1 MVFFSYRGS
10 TYIPAWNRFL
20 GFSLLM
26 LAIGS
31 SLSSA
36 WSEIPS
42 ILPDKETLQ
51 EAISLRDS
59 ISLTEAL
66 QWADDSN
73 LQILAAKKNL
83 RLSQLD
89 IRIAKQIPNPQYTGV
104 YTWGRLY
111 TLLSYPQQFGINQL
125 VETGGKRRKRTDV
138 ARAQLTLTDLQFN
151 ALRWDI
157 RSQVRQAYAGL
168 LAAEQNS
175 SLVDAQIGLFD
186 RLVDIAT
193 KRVKAGDAPGS
204 ELYQAKLARNQLG
217 TKKNEAVGQVEQGQN
232 QLNSLLANRL
242 PPQFDI
248 SDTGLFQVR
257 VVRTE
262 IAPPSTMA
270 LPVKE
275 ELYQK
280 AMAGRIDLKAL
291 RQEKVVTQKQLRLTE
306 AQRIPDLT
314 VLAGY
319 QFAITPKNF
328 YGTTYFGGPNIG
340 TSVELPILH
349 NQGNNIAKLK
359 TTISQ
364 NDLRIK
370 DLERQIKLDIDTA
383 YTHLKVAQENI
394 QLFQKDLIPEGK
406 KVLYLAERSYQVGK
420 TPMANVI
427 LAQQSF
433 QQVISDYTQTV
444 VNYQYAWGELE
455 KSVGSPLNAW

>member
-10 TYIPAWNRFL
+10 TYIPAWNCFL

-186 RLVDIAT
+186 RLVDIA
-193 KRVKAGDAPGS
+193 
-204 ELYQAKLARNQLG
+204 
-217 TKKNEAVGQVEQGQN
+217 
-232 QLNSLLANRL
+232 
-242 PPQFDI
+242 
-248 SDTGLFQVR
+248 
-257 VVRTE
+257 
-262 IAPPSTMA
+262 
-270 LPVKE
+270 
-275 ELYQK
+275 
-280 AMAGRIDLKAL
+280 
-291 RQEKVVTQKQLRLTE
+291 
-306 AQRIPDLT
+306 
-314 VLAGY
+314 
-319 QFAITPKNF
+319 
-328 YGTTYFGGPNIG
+328 
-340 TSVELPILH
+340 
-349 NQGNNIAKLK
+349 
-359 TTISQ
+359 
-364 NDLRIK
+364 
-370 DLERQIKLDIDTA
+370 
-383 YTHLKVAQENI
+383 
-394 QLFQKDLIPEGK
+394 
-406 KVLYLAERSYQVGK
+406 
-420 TPMANVI
+420 
-427 LAQQSF
+427 
-433 QQVISDYTQTV
+433 
-444 VNYQYAWGELE
+444 
-455 KSVGSPLNAW
+455 